1 MQSFLKIR
9 TKTGG
14 PKKNSN
20 VNIEVVRG
28 LDDHARLVL
37 EDCGENKFAPL
48 QIRVLQTGEY
58 VTTDFQETKTLSDIV
73 RELGGPTKDL
83 NDVPLESVLKA
94 CRMFS
99 SHSHS
104 VTPDEP
110 VPYDQAVLHD
120 VTVDVDSVTAVFK
133 YREEG
138 KPRTL
143 VSILEALSNGL
154 GEHFTGFNTCTNY
167 CANNDWMKALPS
179 NVKGGPTIEMYDKGD
194 RFRVRL
200 PTPAGL
206 EILKIWVHAHAHKH
220 TRAHTH
226 TNTHTHTRARARTC
240 VSHAPATPVGA
251 WGTRHCSL
259 HRRRRMQTASCCC
272 CRLHARKIAV

>member
-9 TKTGG
+9 KKTGG

-20 VNIEVVRG
+20 VKIEVNRG
-28 LDDHARLVL
+28 LDDNVRLL
-37 EDCGENKFAPL
+37 LADCGKNEFAPL
-48 QIRVLQTGEY
+48 QVRVLDAGEH
-58 VTTDFQETKTLSDIV
+58 VTSDFQETKTLSDII

-94 CRMFS
+94 CKMFS

-104 VTPDEP
+104 VTPDKP
-110 VPYDQAVLHD
+110 VPPQQAVLHE

-133 YREEG
+133 YRDAG
-138 KPRTL
+138 MTRTL
-143 VSILEALSNGL
+143 VSILKALSDEL

-179 NVKGGPTIEMYDKGD
+179 NLKGGPTIEMYDKGD

-206 EILKIWVHAHAHKH
+206 EILKIWVHA
-220 TRAHTH
+220 
-226 TNTHTHTRARARTC
+226 
-240 VSHAPATPVGA
+240 
-251 WGTRHCSL
+251 
-259 HRRRRMQTASCCC
+259 
-272 CRLHARKIAV
+272 